1 MASTQAELRE
11 RVLEAASWDRGTA
24 GISQKELSG
33 MIDAASLQALS
44 ERHRADAPFQAHIA
58 LSQMPGASTWITAP
72 PVDDGREIDAP
83 LFKVIVKRRLR
94 APVYDED
101 GFCPCCGDLLDK
113 WGDHALTCPCG
124 GDRTVRHNAIRNVC
138 FEEAS
143 HAGMRPERE
152 KAGLLPERPASDE
165 LSQRRSARRPADVWL
180 PRGQSDQPEALDF
193 AVTSAMRTE
202 LLREAST
209 TPELVFQRYEQRK
222 KEYQDTAQQCE
233 QAGLRFVP
241 MIVEAHSGSWS
252 PLARGVLDWIA
263 RQRAAINHE
272 EPATIALRIA
282 QRLSAT
288 LHRENSR
295 AILKRSV
302 ASAPDEFVS
311 AWDAHEGDEA

>member
-1 MASTQAELRE
+1 M
-11 RVLEAASWDRGTA
+11 
-24 GISQKELSG
+24 
-33 MIDAASLQALS
+33 
-44 ERHRADAPFQAHIA
+44 
-58 LSQMPGASTWITAP
+58 
-72 PVDDGREIDAP
+72 
-83 LFKVIVKRRLR
+83 KRRLR

-165 LSQRRSARRPADVWL
+165 LPQRRSARRPADVWL
-180 PRGQSDQPEALDF
+180 PRGQSNQPEALDF

-282 QRLSAT
+282 QC
-288 LHRENSR
+288 
-295 AILKRSV
+295 SV

>member
-1 MASTQAELRE
+1 
-11 RVLEAASWDRGTA
+11 
-24 GISQKELSG
+24 
-33 MIDAASLQALS
+33 
-44 ERHRADAPFQAHIA
+44 
-58 LSQMPGASTWITAP
+58 
-72 PVDDGREIDAP
+72 
-83 LFKVIVKRRLR
+83 
-94 APVYDED
+94 
-101 GFCPCCGDLLDK
+101 
-113 WGDHALTCPCG
+113 
-124 GDRTVRHNAIRNVC
+124 
-138 FEEAS
+138 
-143 HAGMRPERE
+143 
-152 KAGLLPERPASDE
+152 
-165 LSQRRSARRPADVWL
+165 
-180 PRGQSDQPEALDF
+180 
-193 AVTSAMRTE
+193 MRTE

-241 MIVEAHSGSWS
+241 MIAEAHSGSWS

-311 AWDAHEGDEA
+311 SLGEES